1 MEAWSN
7 KQAASGNPLFCVLC
21 RAPIKFEEGTKRIIE
36 IKKEE
41 PPIAAADAFGDT
53 AMVPR
58 DDGKQGTELAPIDKK
73 NAEADANNP
82 AMLKPNPGGLILP
95 PVMAPDNN

>member
-7 KQAASGNPLFCVLC
+7 KQAASNNPLFCVLC

-41 PPIAAADAFGDT
+41 NPIAAADAFGET
-53 AMVPR
+53 AMVHG
-58 DDGKQGTELAPIDKK
+58 DDGKQGTELTPIEQK
-73 NAEADANNP
+73 NAAADANNP
-82 AMLKPNPGGLILP
+82 GMLKPPGG
-95 PVMAPDNN
+95 